1 MHAIK
6 GGNLKQKIAA
16 YNSQYAGQLTPAGQ
30 ALVNAGLFT
39 TTQLQQLNAVQQPIY
54 SPAGSVFENPWF
66 RTVDASVSYPIRL
79 RKISESMAITPGVAM
94 YNVGNLSNWTGAAS
108 NSSTLLNQANAGAGG
123 VNSYTYVNGEN
134 PYLELKNQ
142 NRTQRQSGTFDQG
155 DLRSTEFQLHLVF

>member
-1 MHAIK
+1 M
-6 GGNLKQKIAA
+6 
-16 YNSQYAGQLTPAGQ
+16 
-30 ALVNAGLFT
+30 T
-39 TTQLQQLNAVQQPIY
+39 T
-54 SPAGSVFENPWF
+54 
-66 RTVDASVSYPIRL
+66 
-79 RKISESMAITPGVAM
+79 
-94 YNVGNLSNWTGAAS
+94 NWSGAAT